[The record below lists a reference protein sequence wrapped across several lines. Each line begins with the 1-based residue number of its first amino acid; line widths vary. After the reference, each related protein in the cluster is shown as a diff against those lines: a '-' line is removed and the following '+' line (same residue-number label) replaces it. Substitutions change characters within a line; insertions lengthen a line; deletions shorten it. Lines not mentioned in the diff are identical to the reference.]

1 MSEDY
6 AGSEKIDLTSCDREP
21 IHVPGSIQPH
31 GALIVLQEPEMKIIQ
46 VSANTGALLG
56 IAPNELL
63 NQTWE
68 LLLVPSDI
76 SFLNKQILTKHL
88 EATPYYLPLLGA
100 GKSGKQFEA
109 IIHRFQEVL
118 WLELEEKPANS
129 DRDEAHVEIYAS
141 LKPILADL
149 QATASLSA
157 FFQMVA
163 AQLRQ
168 FTGFDRVMIYKFLE
182 DGSGKVVAEDKRVDL
197 EAFLGLHYPAS
208 DIPKQA
214 RALYVKSWLR
224 MISDNDAAPVPIV
237 PAINPLTNAPLDMSY
252 AVLRSMS
259 PIHTEYLRNMGVRA
273 TMSIS
278 IIQDNRLWGL
288 VACHHY
294 SPRYVTHPARMACE
308 FLAHMLSLQVESKE
322 ALENHEY
329 IKRLTSKHAELV
341 RAMSEDKDF
350 FHGLLKP
357 EADFEHW
364 LDAQGVAFCLG
375 DEVELLG
382 ATPAEADVRQIVAW
396 LLENSD
402 QEVFATNN
410 LATHYP
416 PANGFRSTAAGL
428 LATRLAKL
436 KPQYVLWFRPEIAQE
451 VNWAGDPTK
460 PVEVGE
466 FGKRLTP
473 RKSFALW
480 IEEVKG
486 KSAPWKDCEVD
497 AARAL
502 RRSILE
508 IVGRK
513 AEELLKL
520 NAELERSNDELDS
533 FAFITAHDLKE
544 PLRGIHNY
552 SHLLIESYGEQLDG
566 EGQQKLQTLMR
577 LTRRM
582 ESLIESLLYYSRVG
596 RAELIRTEVNLNN
609 LVSETLE
616 MMQLRLQE
624 SNAQVHVNG
633 ALPNL
638 HGDAVMLREV
648 FENLIGNAVKY
659 NDKGA
664 RKVEVGHLAATKAS
678 ASAPIFYVRDNG
690 IGIEAK
696 HHNDIFHIFRRLH
709 GREQYGGGVGAG
721 LTITKKIVERHG
733 GRIWVESTPGAGTTF
748 YFTLQREQE

>member
-31 GALIVLQEPEMKIIQ
+31 GALIVLQEPEMKILQ
-46 VSANTGALLG
+46 VSTNTGALLG
-56 IAPNELL
+56 IPPNELL

-68 LLLVPSDI
+68 LLLAPSDI
-76 SFLNKQILTKHL
+76 SFLNKQVLTKHL

-118 WLELEEKPANS
+118 LLELEEKPASS
-129 DRDEAHVEIYAS
+129 DRDEGHVEIYAS
-141 LKPILADL
+141 LKSILADL
-149 QATASLSA
+149 QATASLSEFLRMA
-157 FFQMVA
+157 A

-182 DGSGKVVAEDKRVDL
+182 DGSGKVVAEDKRADL

-224 MISDNDAAPVPIV
+224 MKSDNDAAPVPIV
-237 PAINPLTNAPLDMSY
+237 PSINPLTNAPLDMSY

-278 IIQDNRLWGL
+278 IIQNNQLWGL

-308 FLAHMLSLQVESKE
+308 FLAHMLSLQVGSKE

-350 FHGLLKP
+350 FNALLKP
-357 EADFEHW
+357 GADFEHW
-364 LDAQGVAFCLG
+364 LDAQGVAFCIG

-382 ATPAEADVRQIVAW
+382 ATPAETDVRQIVAW
-396 LLENSD
+396 LLEHSD

-410 LATHYP
+410 LAAHYV
-416 PANGFRSTAAGL
+416 PANEFRSIAAGL
-428 LATRLAKL
+428 LAARLAKL

-451 VNWAGDPTK
+451 VHWAGDPTK

-466 FGKRLTP
+466 FDKRLTP

-520 NAELERSNDELDS
+520 NAELERSNVELDS
-533 FAFITAHDLKE
+533 FALITSHDLKE

-552 SHLLIESYGEQLDG
+552 SQMLIESYGEQFDG
-566 EGQQKLQTLMR
+566 DGQQKLQTLMR
-577 LTRRM
+577 LTQRM

-596 RAELIRTEVNLNN
+596 RAELMRTEVDLNN

-616 MMQLRLQE
+616 MMQLRLHE
-624 SNAQVHVNG
+624 SNAQVHING
-633 ALPNL
+633 ALPNV
-638 HGDAVMLREV
+638 HADAVMLREV

-664 RKVEVGHLAATKAS
+664 RKVEIGHLAATEA
-678 ASAPIFYVRDNG
+678 ATSAPIFYVRDNG
-690 IGIEAK
+690 IGIDAK
-696 HHNDIFHIFRRLH
+696 HHNDIFRIFNRLH

-733 GRIWVESTPGAGTTF
+733 GRIWVESTPGAGSTF

>member
-6 AGSEKIDLTSCDREP
+6 ASSEKTDLTNCDREP

-31 GALIVLQEPEMKIIQ
+31 GALIVLQEPEMKILQ

-56 IAPNELL
+56 IAPDELL

-68 LLLVPSDI
+68 QLLAPSDI
-76 SFLNKQILTKHL
+76 SFIKKQILPKLL
-88 EATPYYLPLLGA
+88 EATPHYLPLLGA
-100 GKSGKQFEA
+100 GKSGRQFEA
-109 IIHRFQEVL
+109 IIHRFQEL
-118 WLELEEKPANS
+118 LSLELEEKPASS
-129 DRDEAHVEIYAS
+129 DRDEGQVEIYAS
-141 LKPILADL
+141 LKSILADL
-149 QATASLSA
+149 QATDSLSE
-157 FFQMVA
+157 FCQMAA
-163 AQLRQ
+163 AQVRQ

-182 DGSGKVVAEDKRVDL
+182 DGSGKVVAEDKRADL

-224 MISDNDAAPVPIV
+224 MKSDNDAAPAPIV
-237 PAINPLTNAPLDMSY
+237 PSLNPLTNAPLDMSY

-278 IIQDNRLWGL
+278 IIQDNQLWGL

-308 FLAHMLSLQVESKE
+308 FLAHMLSLQVGSKE

-329 IKRLTSKHAELV
+329 INRLTSKHAELV
-341 RAMSEDKDF
+341 RAMSEEKDF
-350 FHGLLKP
+350 FHALLEP
-357 EADFEHW
+357 EVDFQHW
-364 LDAQGVAFCLG
+364 LDAHGVALCVG
-375 DEVELLG
+375 DEVQLLG
-382 ATPAEADVRQIVAW
+382 ATPVEADVRQIVDW
-396 LLENSD
+396 LMEHSD
-402 QEVFATNN
+402 QEVFATSN
-410 LATHYP
+410 LAAHYG
-416 PANGFRSTAAGL
+416 PADGLRSTAAGL
-428 LATRLAKL
+428 LAARLSKL
-436 KPQYVLWFRPEIAQE
+436 KPQYVLWFRAEIAQE
-451 VNWAGDPTK
+451 VHWAGDPRK

-466 FGKRLTP
+466 FGERLTP

-480 IEEVKG
+480 IEEVEG
-486 KSAPWKDCEVD
+486 KSAPWKDCEID

-513 AEELLKL
+513 AEELSKL
-520 NAELERSNDELDS
+520 NAELERSNLELDS
-533 FAFITAHDLKE
+533 FAYIAAHDLKA

-552 SHLLIESYGEQLDG
+552 SRLLIESYGEQLDG
-566 EGQQKLQTLMR
+566 DGQEQLQTLMR
-577 LTRRM
+577 LTQRM

-596 RAELIRTEVNLNN
+596 RGELMRTEVNLNS

-616 MMQLRLQE
+616 MMQE
-624 SNAQVHVNG
+624 SNAQVHING

-638 HGDAVMLREV
+638 HADAVMLRAV

-659 NDKGA
+659 NDKA
-664 RKVEVGHLAATKAS
+664 SPKVEVGYLAAGTEAGT
-678 ASAPIFYVRDNG
+678 SAPTFYVRDNG
-690 IGIEAK
+690 IGIEEK
-696 HHNDIFHIFRRLH
+696 HHNDIFRIFRRLH

-733 GRIWVESTPGAGTTF
+733 GRIWVQSTPGAGTTF
-748 YFTLQREQE
+748 YFTLQREQEQ

>member
-664 RKVEVGHLAATKAS
+664 RKIEVGHLAATKAS

>member
-1 MSEDY
+1 MSEVY
-6 AGSEKIDLTSCDREP
+6 AGSEKTDLTSCDREP

-31 GALIVLQEPEMKIIQ
+31 GALIVLQEPEMKILQ

-56 IAPNELL
+56 IAPDELL
-63 NQTWE
+63 NQSWE
-68 LLLVPSDI
+68 LLLAPSDI
-76 SFLNKQILTKHL
+76 SFINKQILTKHL

-109 IIHRFQEVL
+109 IIHRFQEL
-118 WLELEEKPANS
+118 LSLELEEKPASS
-129 DRDEAHVEIYAS
+129 DRDEGHIEIYAS

-149 QATASLSA
+149 QTTSSLSE
-157 FFQMVA
+157 FFRMAA
-163 AQLRQ
+163 AQVRQ

-182 DGSGKVVAEDKRVDL
+182 DGSGKVVAEDKRANL
-197 EAFLGLHYPAS
+197 ESFLGLHYPAS

-224 MISDNDAAPVPIV
+224 MINDNDAAPVPIV
-237 PAINPLTNAPLDMSY
+237 PSINPLTNAPLDMSY

-278 IIQDNRLWGL
+278 IIQDNQLWGL

-294 SPRYVTHPARMACE
+294 SPRYVTHPARMTCE
-308 FLAHMLSLQVESKE
+308 FLAHMLSLQVGSKE

-350 FHGLLKP
+350 FYGLLKP

-364 LDAQGVAFCLG
+364 LDAQGVAFCIG
-375 DEVELLG
+375 DEVKLLG

-396 LLENSD
+396 LLEYSD

-410 LATHYP
+410 LAAHYA

-428 LATRLAKL
+428 LAARLAKL

-451 VNWAGDPTK
+451 VHWAGDPTK
-460 PVEVGE
+460 PVEVGD

-480 IEEVKG
+480 IEQVKG

-497 AARAL
+497 AAGAL

-520 NAELERSNDELDS
+520 NAELERSNVELDS
-533 FAFITAHDLKE
+533 FAFITSHDLKE

-552 SHLLIESYGEQLDG
+552 SHMLIESYGEQLDG

-577 LTRRM
+577 LTQRM

-596 RAELIRTEVNLNN
+596 RAELMRTEVDLNN

-633 ALPNL
+633 VLPNVYA
-638 HGDAVMLREV
+638 DAVMLREV

-659 NDKGA
+659 NDKES
-664 RKVEVGHLAATKAS
+664 RKIEVGTLAATGAAS
-678 ASAPIFYVRDNG
+678 PVFYVRDNG
-690 IGIEAK
+690 IGIDEK
-696 HHNDIFHIFRRLH
+696 HHNDIFHIFKRLH

-733 GRIWVESTPGAGTTF
+733 GRIWVESTPGAGTIF